1 MPGGTD
7 MLGKWKSVVL
17 LTTLTDRARQAISGL
32 QPIAACPHVLSC
44 TTSGPCGAFCYLGHF
59 KKLRIIIII
68 IMSLLK
74 IAH

>member
-32 QPIAACPHVLSC
+32 QPIAACPHVIAKNSALMSS
-44 TTSGPCGAFCYLGHF
+44 TSVQ
-59 KKLRIIIII
+59 
-68 IMSLLK
+68 
-74 IAH
+74 